1 MVGRHQRLNGREF
14 EQIPGD
20 SVGQGSVA
28 CCNPW
33 NHRVRHD
40 LATEQQR
47 LGTDTVSRLPLLF
60 FKISHR
66 DFPGVPVVKTSL
78 SNAGGAGST
87 SGQEAKI
94 PHASRPKKQNIKQ
107 KQCCNSEF
115 NKTLNM
121 VHTLKE
127 TNSPDSRGRTK

>member
-1 MVGRHQRLNGREF
+1 MLQSMES
-14 EQIPGD
+14 Q
-20 SVGQGSVA
+20 
-28 CCNPW
+28 
-33 NHRVRHD
+33 RVRHD

-78 SNAGGAGST
+78 SNAGGAGSI

-94 PHASRPKKQNIKQ
+94 PHATEPVCHNY
-107 KQCCNSEF
+107 
-115 NKTLNM
+115 
-121 VHTLKE
+121 
-127 TNSPDSRGRTK
+127 